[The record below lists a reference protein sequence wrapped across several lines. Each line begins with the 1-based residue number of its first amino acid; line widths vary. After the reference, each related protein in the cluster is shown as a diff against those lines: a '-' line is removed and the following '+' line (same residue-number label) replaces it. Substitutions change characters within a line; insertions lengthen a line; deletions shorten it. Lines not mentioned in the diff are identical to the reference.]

1 MLLADAEMAVQQF
14 DARLR
19 QLQRERIRVQENNQL
34 LELKL
39 CQLHR
44 EMNVLNR
51 FEAHED
57 RLAERVYSKL
67 MQVRGVQDQI
77 VDCEHRIEEHYVE
90 KESLN
95 EHCEELQRA
104 FKKLVQDNKFAD
116 FLRRI
121 FKKKYRPPRDRDS
134 DGATL
139 LWPETYHF
147 RAVLK
152 IPSANITEPY
162 EVWADGETENYRFD
176 FYNGMTKIFRKQSVN
191 NETTYYSINPEST
204 GSYLNKEVCHEL
216 QADSRLVSSVLRK
229 TYLPLSGRLSFVGI
243 ESLNNVKTNK
253 WVYRA
258 KSTEYDVTV
267 DHRVWTLTKSVISGN
282 SKVWIPIRHEYRLLQ
297 GDRELDFMQHD
308 YANFTLD
315 QPDSTVF
322 NLPTDLKCPLYESE
336 LRYEAVDPIL
346 ELVNP
351 DLEHAR
357 TSKAFEIYK
366 LKHNKEY
373 KTKDE
378 HFMRLQV
385 FKNNLRYIQSINR
398 QQNSYKLAV
407 NHLADATEDELS
419 VFLGTEIS
427 SELYDSDSEFVDDDI
442 NAKGYLDLRITGA
455 VTSVKDQTTLCGSCY
470 AFAVASAVESAAYIR
485 NGFQHLEEL
494 SEQAII
500 DCTWG
505 HNLVARIIHQQLALR
520 YGLVDSE
527 VPYYRYVPAP
537 VLENGR
543 ATLYWDRSVI
553 TDRTIVANKPDIVL
567 TDRSNRQAVLV
578 DITIPHDENLV
589 KARRTNS
596 ASTLTWLTSII
607 VSVRETC
614 GDWARGCEP
623 QQDPALR
630 GKKDAEASFTIKVP
644 RRNVALAV
652 SMLNHGWKNETVPRT
667 QPPSTSSNL
676 HNLSCTPLIV
686 LVAQAIINP
695 AVHGADTA
703 GSSDLGQV
711 RGAAHSPQRPGRCHA
726 QPDRDVPPSE
736 LLLELSAESIRIVST
751 GWNSSTVN
759 GIDLKFDSLQK
770 CCDLSQLWYREF
782 YLEMTMGRKVNKCT
796 VRHQHNEECNDLITM
811 EKRIQFP
818 IEMSMPWI
826 LTDHILRSKEPAMME
841 YVLYPLDLY
850 NDSAQYALTVFKKQF
865 LYDEVEAEVNLCF
878 DQFVYKLAEQ
888 VYAHYK
894 QLAASNVAWLQ
905 HAVGQA
911 LPAECMAREPRP
923 GRTPAATRRCC
934 GSGTSRCWD
943 GTSPSARW

>member
-1 MLLADAEMAVQQF
+1 MSYS
-14 DARLR
+14 
-19 QLQRERIRVQENNQL
+19 RVV
-34 LELKL
+34 L
-39 CQLHR
+39 CL
-44 EMNVLNR
+44 
-51 FEAHED
+51 F
-57 RLAERVYSKL
+57 
-67 MQVRGVQDQI
+67 GV
-77 VDCEHRIEEHYVE
+77 HY
-90 KESLN
+90 
-95 EHCEELQRA
+95 A
-104 FKKLVQDNKFAD
+104 
-116 FLRRI
+116 
-121 FKKKYRPPRDRDS
+121 
-134 DGATL
+134 GATL

-505 HNLVARIIHQQLALR
+505 
-520 YGLVDSE
+520 
-527 VPYYRYVPAP
+527 
-537 VLENGR
+537 
-543 ATLYWDRSVI
+543 
-553 TDRTIVANKPDIVL
+553 
-567 TDRSNRQAVLV
+567 
-578 DITIPHDENLV
+578 
-589 KARRTNS
+589 
-596 ASTLTWLTSII
+596 
-607 VSVRETC
+607 
-614 GDWARGCEP
+614 
-623 QQDPALR
+623 
-630 GKKDAEASFTIKVP
+630 
-644 RRNVALAV
+644 
-652 SMLNHGWKNETVPRT
+652 
-667 QPPSTSSNL
+667 
-676 HNLSCTPLIV
+676 
-686 LVAQAIINP
+686 
-695 AVHGADTA
+695 
-703 GSSDLGQV
+703 
-711 RGAAHSPQRPGRCHA
+711 
-726 QPDRDVPPSE
+726 
-736 LLLELSAESIRIVST
+736 
-751 GWNSSTVN
+751 
-759 GIDLKFDSLQK
+759 
-770 CCDLSQLWYREF
+770 
-782 YLEMTMGRKVNKCT
+782 
-796 VRHQHNEECNDLITM
+796 
-811 EKRIQFP
+811 
-818 IEMSMPWI
+818 
-826 LTDHILRSKEPAMME
+826 
-841 YVLYPLDLY
+841 
-850 NDSAQYALTVFKKQF
+850 
-865 LYDEVEAEVNLCF
+865 
-878 DQFVYKLAEQ
+878 
-888 VYAHYK
+888 
-894 QLAASNVAWLQ
+894 
-905 HAVGQA
+905 
-911 LPAECMAREPRP
+911 
-923 GRTPAATRRCC
+923 
-934 GSGTSRCWD
+934 
-943 GTSPSARW
+943 